1 MDGMGA
7 SGNHDL
13 GGHSIIN
20 DFELQDFIDDANF
33 DQFINLIRGENED
46 PAAAHFD
53 CDLISGSC
61 FVDNQF
67 SPTTPG
73 SGFFGLD
80 HNTTVVSDPAPFLTT
95 LPNFDG
101 EMNDIGEEDNDADS
115 CGTTTTTTTNTTATT
130 TKKPKVDRSR
140 TLVSERKRRG
150 RMKEKLYALRSL
162 VPNITKMDK
171 ASIVGDAVS
180 YVQDL
185 QKHAK
190 KLEAE
195 ISGLEASIEGS
206 GVKQAVSTQNPTKNK
221 LVADKYHLTPTEI
234 IQVRLIT
241 PLGARI
247 RVTIIKFNIIF
258 RATSFGISSFAP
270 TLFSNIDV
278 SQVEEKSFYVKV
290 GCNKGVGVATAL
302 YKAIESLTSFNVL
315 SSNLNTVNSG
325 RFEITLCLNVKESE
339 QEIINLPNL
348 KLWVTGAFLNQG
360 FELATRF

>member
-1 MDGMGA
+1 MDGIGA

-33 DQFINLIRGENED
+33 DQFIDLIRGENED

-53 CDLISGSC
+53 CDLLSGSC
-61 FVDNQF
+61 FVDNQCVQI
-67 SPTTPG
+67 TPD
-73 SGFFGLD
+73 SGFFGFG
-80 HNTTVVSDPAPFLTT
+80 HNTTGISDAAPFLTT
-95 LPNFDG
+95 LPHFDG
-101 EMNDIGEEDNDADS
+101 EMNNIGREEENDADS
-115 CGTTTTTTTNTTATT
+115 CGTTTTTTTNTTGTT

-171 ASIVGDAVS
+171 ASIVGDAVA

-190 KLEAE
+190 KLEVE
-195 ISGLEASIEGS
+195 ITGLEESIEGS
-206 GVKQAVSTQNPTKNK
+206 GGKQVRSSMQNSTKNK
-221 LVADKYHLTPTEI
+221 FVADNYHLTPKGI
-234 IQVRLIT
+234 IQ
-241 PLGARI
+241 
-247 RVTIIKFNIIF
+247 
-258 RATSFGISSFAP
+258 
-270 TLFSNIDV
+270 IDV
-278 SQVEEKSFYVKV
+278 SQVEEKGFYVKV
-290 GCNKGVGVATAL
+290 GCNKGVGVATSL

-315 SSNLNTVNSG
+315 SSNLNTINSG
-325 RFEITLCLNVKESE
+325 RFEITLILDVKSQ

-360 FELATRF
+360 FELATCL

>member
-7 SGNHDL
+7 FGSHDL

-33 DQFINLIRGENED
+33 DQFIDLIRGENED
-46 PAAAHFD
+46 PAAAHFH
-53 CDLISGSC
+53 CDHISGSG
-61 FVDNQF
+61 FVIDNQF
-67 SPTTPG
+67 GPTTPG

-80 HNTTVVSDPAPFLTT
+80 HSTTGVSNPAPFLTT
-95 LPNFDG
+95 LPHFDR
-101 EMNDIGEEDNDADS
+101 EINDSGEEDNDADS

-130 TKKPKVDRSR
+130 TKKQKVDRSR

-171 ASIVGDAVS
+171 ASIVGDAVL

-195 ISGLEASIEGS
+195 ISCIEASIEGS
-206 GVKQAVSTQNPTKNK
+206 GGKQAGSTQNPTKNK
-221 LVADKYHLTPTEI
+221 IVVDNYHLTPTGI
-234 IQVRLIT
+234 IQ
-241 PLGARI
+241 
-247 RVTIIKFNIIF
+247 
-258 RATSFGISSFAP
+258 
-270 TLFSNIDV
+270 IDV
-278 SQVEEKSFYVKV
+278 SQVEENGFYVKV

-315 SSNLNTVNSG
+315 SSNLNMVSSG
-325 RFEITLCLNVKESE
+325 RFEVTLALNVKESE

-348 KLWVTGAFLNQG
+348 KLWVAGAFLNQG
-360 FELATRF
+360 FELATGF